1 MRLGHVATTLLASAL
16 AVGSLSARNRETDLS
31 RQSAR
36 GATADLSRRSTEDA
50 EADWPQWRGPN
61 RDGVIPTFTAP
72 NPWPEKL
79 TRKWKVDVGL
89 GYATPIVI
97 GNRVYMFARQGDEE
111 VLDARDADTGTVIW
125 RTGYPAQFTISPAA
139 ARHEKG
145 PKSTP
150 TFADGK
156 LFTLGMTG
164 IVSAFDAATGKRLWQ
179 TPPSQPGPLYHT
191 SMSPL
196 IDRGLAIVH
205 VGSHGR
211 GALTAFDVN
220 TGAVKWHWDGDGPGY
235 GSPIVA
241 EFEGT
246 RQIIT
251 MTQDNLVGVS
261 ASTGALLWQRRFQ
274 TNYTQNCITPVRYG
288 QIVIVSGLDKGV
300 TAFKLVKTNGQ
311 WNAVDVWENTEVSLY
326 MTNGVIVHDT
336 FVALSHKNSGQF
348 FALDART
355 GKTVWKSAARQATN
369 AAISRAGDLLFILK
383 DDGELLIARS
393 GAGGLETVKTYAVAD
408 SATWSAPAVSGR
420 RLFVKDVASLALWTM
435 N

>member
-1 MRLGHVATTLLASAL
+1 MTLRSVAAVLLVSAL
-16 AVGSLSARNRETDLS
+16 AAHLDAQSGPADLS
-31 RQSAR
+31 RQSAA
-36 GATADLSRRSTEDA
+36 GAT
-50 EADWPQWRGPN
+50 ADWPQWRGPN
-61 RDGVIPTFTAP
+61 RDGVISSFTEP
-72 NPWPEKL
+72 KPWPDKL

-89 GYATPIVI
+89 GYATPVVI
-97 GNRVYMFARQGDEE
+97 GNRVYMFARQGEEE
-111 VLDARDADTGTVIW
+111 VLGALDADTGKVLW
-125 RTGYPAQFTISPAA
+125 RATYPAAFTISPAA

-196 IDRGLAIVH
+196 VDRGLAIVH

-220 TGAVKWHWDGDGPGY
+220 SGAVKWRWDGDGPGY

-241 EFEGT
+241 EFDGT

-251 MTQDNLVGVS
+251 FTQDNLVGVS
-261 ASTGALLWQRRFQ
+261 ASTGALLWKRRFE
-274 TNYTQNCITPVRYG
+274 TNYTQNCITPVLYG
-288 QIVIVSGLDKGV
+288 QTVIVSGLDKGV
-300 TAFKLVKTNGQ
+300 TAFKLVKANGQ
-311 WNAVDVWENTEVSLY
+311 WNPVDVWENTEVSMY

-355 GKTVWKSAARQATN
+355 GKTVWKSAPRQATN

-383 DDGELLIARS
+383 DDAELLIARS
-393 GAGGLETVKTYAVAD
+393 GAKGLETVKTYAVAD

-420 RLFVKDVASLALWTM
+420 RLFVKDVGTLTLWTM
-435 N
+435 D

>member
-1 MRLGHVATTLLASAL
+1 MTLRPIAAAVLVSAL
-16 AVGSLSARNRETDLS
+16 AAHLHAQAGP
-31 RQSAR
+31 
-36 GATADLSRRSTEDA
+36 
-50 EADWPQWRGPN
+50 ADWPQWRGPN
-61 RDGVIPTFTAP
+61 RDGVISSFTEP
-72 NPWPEKL
+72 KSWPEKL

-89 GYATPIVI
+89 GYATPVVI

-111 VLDARDADTGTVIW
+111 VLGALDADTGRVLW
-125 RTGYPAQFTISPAA
+125 RTTYPAAFTISPAA

-145 PKSTP
+145 PKATP

-196 IDRGLAIVH
+196 VDRGLAIVH

-220 TGAVKWHWDGDGPGY
+220 TGVVKWRWDGDGPGY

-241 EFEGT
+241 EFDGT

-251 MTQDNLVGVS
+251 FTQDNLVGVS
-261 ASTGALLWQRRFQ
+261 ASTGALLWKRRFE
-274 TNYTQNCITPVRYG
+274 TNYTQNCITPVLYG
-288 QIVIVSGLDKGV
+288 QTVIVSGLDKGV
-300 TAFKLVKTNGQ
+300 TAFKLVKANGQ
-311 WNAVDVWENTEVSLY
+311 WSPVDVWENTEVSMY
-326 MTNGVIVHDT
+326 MANGVIVHDT

-355 GKTVWKSAARQATN
+355 GKTMWKSAPRQATN

-383 DDGELLIARS
+383 DDAELLIARS
-393 GAGGLETVKTYAVAD
+393 GATGLETVKTYAVAD

-420 RLFVKDVASLALWTM
+420 RLFVKDVASLTLWTID
-435 N
+435 

>member
-1 MRLGHVATTLLASAL
+1 MTLRPFAAALLVSAL
-16 AVGSLSARNRETDLS
+16 ASHLGA
-31 RQSAR
+31 QSGPAN
-36 GATADLSRRSTEDA
+36 
-50 EADWPQWRGPN
+50 WPQWRGPN
-61 RDGVIPTFTAP
+61 RDGVIPSFSAP
-72 NPWPEKL
+72 NPWPEQL
-79 TRKWKVDVGL
+79 TRKWKVEVGL
-89 GYATPIVI
+89 GYATPVVI
-97 GNRVYMFARQGDEE
+97 DNRVYIFARQGDEE
-111 VLDARDADTGTVIW
+111 VLGALDADTGKVLW
-125 RTGYPAQFTISPAA
+125 RATYPAAFTVSPAA

-145 PKSTP
+145 PKATP

-196 IDRGLAIVH
+196 VDRGLAIVH

-220 TGAVKWHWDGDGPGY
+220 TGAVKWRWDGDGPGY

-241 EFEGT
+241 EFDGT

-251 MTQDNLVGVS
+251 FTQDNLVGVS
-261 ASTGALLWQRRFQ
+261 ASTGALLWKRRFE
-274 TNYTQNCITPVRYG
+274 TNYTQNCITPVLYG
-288 QIVIVSGLDKGV
+288 QTVIVSGLDKGV
-300 TAFKLVKTNGQ
+300 TAFKLVKANGQ
-311 WNAVDVWENTEVSLY
+311 WNPVDVWENTEVSLY

-355 GKTVWKSAARQATN
+355 GKTVWKSAPRQAAN

-383 DDGELLIARS
+383 EDGELLIARS
-393 GAGGLETVKTYAVAD
+393 GAKGLETVKTYAVAD

-420 RLFVKDVASLALWTM
+420 RLFVKDVASLTLWTM

>member
-1 MRLGHVATTLLASAL
+1 MMLKHVAAALLVSAL
-16 AVGSLSARNRETDLS
+16 AAHL
-31 RQSAR
+31 
-36 GATADLSRRSTEDA
+36 DA
-50 EADWPQWRGPN
+50 QNGPADWPQWRGPN
-61 RDGVIPTFTAP
+61 RDGVISSFTEP
-72 NPWPEKL
+72 KPWPEKL
-79 TRKWKVDVGL
+79 TRKWKVEVGL
-89 GYATPIVI
+89 GYATPVVI

-111 VLDARDADTGTVIW
+111 VLGALDADTGKVLW
-125 RTGYPAQFTISPAA
+125 RATYPAAFTISPAA

-145 PKSTP
+145 PKATP

-220 TGAVKWHWDGDGPGY
+220 TGAVKWRWDGDGPGY

-241 EFEGT
+241 EFDGT

-251 MTQDNLVGVS
+251 FTQDNLVGVS
-261 ASTGALLWQRRFQ
+261 ASTGALLWKRRFE
-274 TNYTQNCITPVRYG
+274 TNYTQNCITPVLYG
-288 QIVIVSGLDKGV
+288 QTVIVSGLDKGV
-300 TAFKLVKTNGQ
+300 TAFKMVKANGQ
-311 WNAVDVWENTEVSLY
+311 WNPVNVWENTEVSMY
-326 MTNGVIVHDT
+326 MTNGVIVHDA

-348 FALDART
+348 FALDAKT
-355 GKTVWKSAARQATN
+355 GKTVWKSAPRQATN

-383 DDGELLIARS
+383 DDAELLIARS
-393 GAGGLETVKTYAVAD
+393 GAKGLETVKTYAVAD

-420 RLFVKDVASLALWTM
+420 RLFVKDVASLTLWTM
-435 N
+435 D

>member
-1 MRLGHVATTLLASAL
+1 MRLGHLVTTLLTSAL
-16 AVGSLSARNRETDLS
+16 AVSSLSAHNRPDLS
-31 RQSAR
+31 RQSAA
-36 GATADLSRRSTEDA
+36 GAT
-50 EADWPQWRGPN
+50 ADWPQWRGPN
-61 RDGVIPTFTAP
+61 RDGVIPSFTAP

-79 TRKWKVDVGL
+79 TRKWKVEVGL
-89 GYATPIVI
+89 GYATPVVI
-97 GNRVYMFARQGDEE
+97 GNRVYMFARQGDAE
-111 VLDARDADTGTVIW
+111 VLDARDADTGKVIW
-125 RTGYPAQFTISPAA
+125 RMSYQAPFTISPAA

-164 IVSAFDAATGKRLWQ
+164 IVSAFDAGTGKRLWQ

-274 TNYTQNCITPVRYG
+274 TNYTQNCITPVLYG
-288 QIVIVSGLDKGV
+288 QTVIVSGLDKGV
-300 TAFKLVKTNGQ
+300 TAFKLVKANGQ
-311 WNAVDVWENTEVSLY
+311 WNPVDVWENTEVSLY

-355 GKTVWKSAARQATN
+355 GKTVWKSAPRQATN
-369 AAISRAGDLLFILK
+369 AAISRAGDLLLILK
-383 DDGELLIARS
+383 DDAELLIARS
-393 GAGGLETVKTYAVAD
+393 GPRGLETVKTYSVAD

-420 RLFVKDVASLALWTM
+420 RLFVKDVASLTLWTM

>member
-1 MRLGHVATTLLASAL
+1 MMLKPVAAALLVSAL
-16 AVGSLSARNRETDLS
+16 AAHL
-31 RQSAR
+31 
-36 GATADLSRRSTEDA
+36 DA
-50 EADWPQWRGPN
+50 QNGPADWPQWRGPN
-61 RDGVIPTFTAP
+61 RDGVISSFTEP
-72 NPWPEKL
+72 KPWPEKL
-79 TRKWKVDVGL
+79 TRKWKVEVGL
-89 GYATPIVI
+89 GYATPVVI

-111 VLDARDADTGTVIW
+111 VLGALDADTGKVLW
-125 RTGYPAQFTISPAA
+125 RATYPAAFTISPAA

-145 PKSTP
+145 PKATP

-220 TGAVKWHWDGDGPGY
+220 TGAVKWRWDGDGPGY

-241 EFEGT
+241 EFDGT

-251 MTQDNLVGVS
+251 FTQDNLVGVS
-261 ASTGALLWQRRFQ
+261 ASTGALLWKRRFE
-274 TNYTQNCITPVRYG
+274 TNYTQNCITPVLYG
-288 QIVIVSGLDKGV
+288 QTVIVSGLDKGV
-300 TAFKLVKTNGQ
+300 TAFKLVKANGQ
-311 WNAVDVWENTEVSLY
+311 WNPVNVWENTEVSMY
-326 MTNGVIVHDT
+326 MTNGVIVHDA

-348 FALDART
+348 FALDAKT
-355 GKTVWKSAARQATN
+355 GKTVWKSAPRQATN

-383 DDGELLIARS
+383 DDAELLIARS
-393 GAGGLETVKTYAVAD
+393 GAKGLETVKTYAVAD

-420 RLFVKDVASLALWTM
+420 RLFVKDVASLTLWTM
-435 N
+435 D

>member
-1 MRLGHVATTLLASAL
+1 MMLKPVAAALLVSAL
-16 AVGSLSARNRETDLS
+16 AAHL
-31 RQSAR
+31 
-36 GATADLSRRSTEDA
+36 DA
-50 EADWPQWRGPN
+50 QNGPADWPQWRGPN
-61 RDGVIPTFTAP
+61 RDGVISSFTEP
-72 NPWPEKL
+72 KPWPEKL
-79 TRKWKVDVGL
+79 TRKWKMEVGL
-89 GYATPIVI
+89 GYATPVVI

-111 VLDARDADTGTVIW
+111 VLGALDADTGKVLW
-125 RTGYPAQFTISPAA
+125 RATYPAAFTISPAA

-145 PKSTP
+145 PKATP

-220 TGAVKWHWDGDGPGY
+220 TGAVKWRWDGDGPGY

-241 EFEGT
+241 EFDGT

-251 MTQDNLVGVS
+251 FTQDNLVGVS
-261 ASTGALLWQRRFQ
+261 ASTGALLWKRRFE
-274 TNYTQNCITPVRYG
+274 TNYTQNCITPVLYG
-288 QIVIVSGLDKGV
+288 QTVIVSGLDKGV
-300 TAFKLVKTNGQ
+300 TAFKLVKANGQ
-311 WNAVDVWENTEVSLY
+311 WNPVNVWENTEVSMY
-326 MTNGVIVHDT
+326 MTNGVIVHDA

-348 FALDART
+348 FALDAKT
-355 GKTVWKSAARQATN
+355 GKTVWKSAPRQATN

-383 DDGELLIARS
+383 DDAELLIARS
-393 GAGGLETVKTYAVAD
+393 GAKGLETVKTYAVAD

-420 RLFVKDVASLALWTM
+420 RLFVKDVASLTLWTM
-435 N
+435 D

>member
-1 MRLGHVATTLLASAL
+1 MTLRPIAAAVLVSAL
-16 AVGSLSARNRETDLS
+16 AAHLHAQG
-31 RQSAR
+31 
-36 GATADLSRRSTEDA
+36 GP
-50 EADWPQWRGPN
+50 ADWPQWRGPN
-61 RDGVIPTFTAP
+61 RDGVISSFTEP
-72 NPWPEKL
+72 KSWPEKL

-89 GYATPIVI
+89 GYATPVVI

-111 VLDARDADTGTVIW
+111 VLGALDADTGRVLW
-125 RTGYPAQFTISPAA
+125 RTTYPAAFTISPAA

-145 PKSTP
+145 PKATP

-196 IDRGLAIVH
+196 VDRGLAIVH

-220 TGAVKWHWDGDGPGY
+220 TGVVKWRWDGDGPGY

-241 EFEGT
+241 EFDGT

-251 MTQDNLVGVS
+251 FTQDNLVGVS
-261 ASTGALLWQRRFQ
+261 ASTGALLWKRRFE
-274 TNYTQNCITPVRYG
+274 TNYTQNCITPVLYG
-288 QIVIVSGLDKGV
+288 QTVIVSGLDKGV
-300 TAFKLVKTNGQ
+300 TAFKLVKANGQ
-311 WNAVDVWENTEVSLY
+311 WSPVDVWENTEVSMY
-326 MTNGVIVHDT
+326 MANGVIVHDT

-355 GKTVWKSAARQATN
+355 GKTMWKSAPRQATN

-383 DDGELLIARS
+383 DDAELLIARS
-393 GAGGLETVKTYAVAD
+393 GAKGLETVKTYAVAD

-420 RLFVKDVASLALWTM
+420 RLFVKDVGTLTLWTM
-435 N
+435 D

>member
-1 MRLGHVATTLLASAL
+1 MRLGHLATTLLTSAL
-16 AVGSLSARNRETDLS
+16 AVGSLSAQNRMDLS
-31 RQSAR
+31 RQSAAGAAADPSR
-36 GATADLSRRSTEDA
+36 QSAAGAT
-50 EADWPQWRGPN
+50 ADWPQWRGPN
-61 RDGVIPTFTAP
+61 RDGVIPSFTAP
-72 NPWPEKL
+72 NPWPDKL
-79 TRKWKVDVGL
+79 TRKWKVEVGL
-89 GYATPIVI
+89 GYATPVVI

-111 VLDARDADTGTVIW
+111 VLDARDADTGKVIW
-125 RTGYPAQFTISPAA
+125 RSSYPAPFTISPAA

-164 IVSAFDAATGKRLWQ
+164 IVSAFDAGTGKRLWQ

-235 GSPIVA
+235 GSPIVT
-241 EFEGT
+241 EFDGT

-274 TNYTQNCITPVRYG
+274 TNYTQNCITPVLYG
-288 QIVIVSGLDKGV
+288 QTVIVSGLDKGV
-300 TAFKLVKTNGQ
+300 TAFKLVKANGQ
-311 WNAVDVWENTEVSLY
+311 WNPVDVWENTEVSLY

-336 FVALSHKNSGQF
+336 FVGLSHKNSGQF

-355 GKTVWKSAARQATN
+355 GKTAWKSAPRQATN
-369 AAISRAGDLLFILK
+369 AAISRAGDLLWILK
-383 DDGELLIARS
+383 DDGEMLIARS

>member
-1 MRLGHVATTLLASAL
+1 MTLRPIAAAVLVSAL
-16 AVGSLSARNRETDLS
+16 AAHLHAQAGP
-31 RQSAR
+31 
-36 GATADLSRRSTEDA
+36 
-50 EADWPQWRGPN
+50 ADWPQWRGPN
-61 RDGVIPTFTAP
+61 RDGVISSFTEP
-72 NPWPEKL
+72 KSWPEKL

-89 GYATPIVI
+89 GYATPVVI

-111 VLDARDADTGTVIW
+111 VLGALDADTGRVLW
-125 RTGYPAQFTISPAA
+125 RTTYPAAFTISPAA

-145 PKSTP
+145 PKATP

-196 IDRGLAIVH
+196 VDRGLAIVH

-220 TGAVKWHWDGDGPGY
+220 TGVVKWRWDGDGPGY

-241 EFEGT
+241 EFDGT

-251 MTQDNLVGVS
+251 FTQDNLVGVS
-261 ASTGALLWQRRFQ
+261 ASTGALLWKRRFE
-274 TNYTQNCITPVRYG
+274 TNYTQNCITPVLYG
-288 QIVIVSGLDKGV
+288 QTVIVSGLDKGV
-300 TAFKLVKTNGQ
+300 TAFKLVKANGQ
-311 WNAVDVWENTEVSLY
+311 WSPVDVWENTEVSMY
-326 MTNGVIVHDT
+326 MANGVIVHDT

-355 GKTVWKSAARQATN
+355 GKTVWKSAPRQAAN

-383 DDGELLIARS
+383 DDAELLIARS
-393 GAGGLETVKTYAVAD
+393 GANGLETVKTYSVAD

-420 RLFVKDVASLALWTM
+420 RLFVKDVASLTVWTM
-435 N
+435 D

>member
-1 MRLGHVATTLLASAL
+1 MTLRPIAAAVLVSAL
-16 AVGSLSARNRETDLS
+16 AAHLHAQAGP
-31 RQSAR
+31 
-36 GATADLSRRSTEDA
+36 
-50 EADWPQWRGPN
+50 ADWPQWRGPN
-61 RDGVIPTFTAP
+61 RDGVISSFTEP
-72 NPWPEKL
+72 KSWPEKL

-89 GYATPIVI
+89 GYATPVVI

-111 VLDARDADTGTVIW
+111 VLAALDADTGRVLW
-125 RTGYPAQFTISPAA
+125 RTTYPAAFTISPAA

-145 PKSTP
+145 PKATP

-196 IDRGLAIVH
+196 VDRGLAIVH

-220 TGAVKWHWDGDGPGY
+220 TGVVKWRWDGDGPGY

-241 EFEGT
+241 EFDGT

-251 MTQDNLVGVS
+251 FTQDNLVGVS
-261 ASTGALLWQRRFQ
+261 ASTGALLWKRRFE
-274 TNYTQNCITPVRYG
+274 TNYTQNCITPVLYG
-288 QIVIVSGLDKGV
+288 QTVIVSGLDKGV
-300 TAFKLVKTNGQ
+300 TAFKLVKANGQ
-311 WNAVDVWENTEVSLY
+311 WSPVDVWENTEVSMY
-326 MTNGVIVHDT
+326 MANGVIVHDT

-355 GKTVWKSAARQATN
+355 GKTMWKSAPRQATN

-383 DDGELLIARS
+383 DDAELLIARS
-393 GAGGLETVKTYAVAD
+393 GAKGLETVKTYAVAD

-420 RLFVKDVASLALWTM
+420 RLFVKDVASLTLWTID
-435 N
+435 

>member
-1 MRLGHVATTLLASAL
+1 MTLRPIAAAVLVSAL
-16 AVGSLSARNRETDLS
+16 AAHLHAQAGP
-31 RQSAR
+31 
-36 GATADLSRRSTEDA
+36 
-50 EADWPQWRGPN
+50 ADWPQWRGPN
-61 RDGVIPTFTAP
+61 RDGVISSFTEP
-72 NPWPEKL
+72 KSWPEKL

-89 GYATPIVI
+89 GYATPVVI

-111 VLDARDADTGTVIW
+111 VLGALDADTGKVLW
-125 RTGYPAQFTISPAA
+125 RTTYPAAFTISPAA

-145 PKSTP
+145 PKATP

-164 IVSAFDAATGKRLWQ
+164 IVSAFDAGTGKRLWQ

-191 SMSPL
+191 GMSPL
-196 IDRGLAIVH
+196 VDRGLAIVH

-220 TGAVKWHWDGDGPGY
+220 TGAVKWRWDGDGPGY

-241 EFEGT
+241 EFDGT

-251 MTQDNLVGVS
+251 FTQDNLVGVS
-261 ASTGALLWQRRFQ
+261 ASTGALLWKRRFE
-274 TNYTQNCITPVRYG
+274 TNYTQNCITPVLYG
-288 QIVIVSGLDKGV
+288 QTVIVSGLDKGV
-300 TAFKLVKTNGQ
+300 TAFKLVKANGQ
-311 WNAVDVWENTEVSLY
+311 WNPVDVWENTEVSMY

-355 GKTVWKSAARQATN
+355 GKTIWKSAPRQATN
-369 AAISRAGDLLFILK
+369 AAISRAADLLFILK
-383 DDGELLIARS
+383 DDAELLIARS
-393 GAGGLETVKTYAVAD
+393 GAKGLETVKTYAVAD

-420 RLFVKDVASLALWTM
+420 RLFVKDVASLTLWTM
-435 N
+435 D

>member
-1 MRLGHVATTLLASAL
+1 MTLRPIAAALLIFAL
-16 AVGSLSARNRETDLS
+16 AVHLGA
-31 RQSAR
+31 QS
-36 GATADLSRRSTEDA
+36 
-50 EADWPQWRGPN
+50 ADWPQWRGPN
-61 RDGVIPTFTAP
+61 RDGVIPSFTAP

-79 TRKWKVDVGL
+79 TRKWKVEVGL
-89 GYATPIVI
+89 GYATPVVI

-111 VLDARDADTGTVIW
+111 VLGALDADTGKVLW
-125 RTGYPAQFTISPAA
+125 RATYPAAFTISPAA

-145 PKSTP
+145 PKATP
-150 TFADGK
+150 TFANGK

-179 TPPSQPGPLYHT
+179 TASSQPGPLYHT
-191 SMSPL
+191 AMSPL
-196 IDRGLAIVH
+196 VDGGLVIVH

-220 TGAVKWHWDGDGPGY
+220 TGAVKWRWDGDGPGY

-241 EFEGT
+241 EFDGT

-251 MTQDNLVGVS
+251 FTQDNLVGVS
-261 ASTGALLWQRRFQ
+261 ASTGALLWKRRFE
-274 TNYTQNCITPVRYG
+274 TNYTQNCITPLLYG
-288 QIVIVSGLDKGV
+288 QTVIVSGLDKGV
-300 TAFKLVKTNGQ
+300 TAFKLVKANGQ
-311 WNAVDVWENTEVSLY
+311 WNPVDVWENTEVSMY

-336 FVALSHKNSGQF
+336 LVALSHKNSGQF

-355 GKTVWKSAARQATN
+355 GKTVWKSAPRQASN

-383 DDGELLIARS
+383 DDAELLIARS
-393 GAGGLETVKTYAVAD
+393 GARGLETLRTYSVAD

-420 RLFVKDVASLALWTM
+420 RLFVKDVASLTLWTM
-435 N
+435 D